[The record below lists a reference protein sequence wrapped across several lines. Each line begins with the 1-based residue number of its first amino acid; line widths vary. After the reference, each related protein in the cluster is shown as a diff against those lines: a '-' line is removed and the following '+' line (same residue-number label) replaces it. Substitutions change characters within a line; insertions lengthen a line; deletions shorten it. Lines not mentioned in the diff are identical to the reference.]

1 MLGELS
7 PRLVC
12 CVAVWVRK
20 KLLSFSLTLSKA
32 ERSDTWILR
41 AGELSLSLACCR
53 VEWGLLIS
61 QLWVSESGR
70 ARGLTHIFNFQAQIQ
85 GTEKAQLNIYPLMNC
100 QNAKGIRPTDPKLWD

>member
-7 PRLVC
+7 PKRLC

-20 KLLSFSLTLSKA
+20 KLLSFSLTISKA
-32 ERSDTWILR
+32 ERSDSRIMR
-41 AGELSLSLACCR
+41 AEELSLSLACCR

-70 ARGLTHIFNFQAQIQ
+70 ASGLTHIFNFQAQIQ
-85 GTEKAQLNIYPLMNC
+85 GNK
-100 QNAKGIRPTDPKLWD
+100 